1 MFKSK
6 LKSSLDESPTTST
19 TIIGAGTTITGN
31 IMCNGDIRIDGT
43 LIGDLQAKD
52 KIIIGVNGIVQ
63 GDINGSQADVLGKVN
78 GIMKISDLLYLQGKA
93 NVNGDLFASK
103 LQIESTATFNG
114 NCHMG
119 ANVVDINVERSS
131 IGNEALHFVTN

>member
-6 LKSSLDESPTTST
+6 LKSLDESPTTST

-43 LIGDLQAKD
+43 LMGDLQAKD

-63 GDINGSQADVLGKVN
+63 GDINGKQADVLGKVT
-78 GIMKISDLLYLQGKA
+78 GTMTISDLLFLHGKA
-93 NVNGDLFASK
+93 NVNGDLFAGK
-103 LQIESTATFNG
+103 LQIEPAATFNG

-119 ANVVDINVERSS
+119 ANVVDINVERVS
-131 IGNEALHFVTN
+131 IGNEGLHFVTN